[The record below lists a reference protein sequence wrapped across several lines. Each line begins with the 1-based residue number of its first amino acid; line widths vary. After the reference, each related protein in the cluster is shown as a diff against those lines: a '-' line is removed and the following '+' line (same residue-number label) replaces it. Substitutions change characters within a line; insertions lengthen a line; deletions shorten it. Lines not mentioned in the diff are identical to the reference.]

1 MFSYSLLQFL
11 ILKSFNKI
19 GFEETKNTDI
29 SLTKQKKISQAK
41 VSIILSDGNLRTR
54 LKSGTR

>member
-1 MFSYSLLQFL
+1 MFSYSLLPFL

-29 SLTKQKKISQAK
+29 SLTKQKKK
-41 VSIILSDGNLRTR
+41 Y
-54 LKSGTR
+54 LKPKSALFLVMETYEQD